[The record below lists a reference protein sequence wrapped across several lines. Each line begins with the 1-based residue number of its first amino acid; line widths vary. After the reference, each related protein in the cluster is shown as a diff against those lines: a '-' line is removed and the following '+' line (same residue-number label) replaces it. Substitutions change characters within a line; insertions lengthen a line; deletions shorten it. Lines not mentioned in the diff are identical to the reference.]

1 MARLRPYSSIIGIFF
16 IKRQEWYLQMHFEWV
31 AVFYNWEIAKN
42 ILNLQSETNFFNRIL
57 LNQVKSAV
65 FYFLYNSNVHV
76 WYFVFR
82 SCAELGYNNNLLLIS
97 CSPQKLTA
105 SPQKTSI
112 WWPETSREWWCFLSC
127 HYDGAI
133 RGEVELWRPSSVLSR
148 ILLNPTAYNRGVFDK
163 VILNTSTWN
172 HETTSISRFNFI
184 GSWSHQFWDR
194 S

>member
-112 WWPETSREWWCFLSC
+112 WWPETSRVDDAFY
-127 HYDGAI
+127 HAT
-133 RGEVELWRPSSVLSR
+133 RMVLSER
-148 ILLNPTAYNRGVFDK
+148 RSSFGGHLVCSLESSWTLLLIIAGFLIKLY
-163 VILNTSTWN
+163 
-172 HETTSISRFNFI
+172 
-184 GSWSHQFWDR
+184 
-194 S
+194 